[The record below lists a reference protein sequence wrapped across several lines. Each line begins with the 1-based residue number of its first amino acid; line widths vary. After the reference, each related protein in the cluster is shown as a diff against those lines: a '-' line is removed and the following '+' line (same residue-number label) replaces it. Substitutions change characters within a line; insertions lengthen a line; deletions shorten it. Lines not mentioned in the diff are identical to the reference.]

1 MIKIFKNIET
11 TPRKAI
17 LQNYKK
23 QLIERLSSAKK
34 IDYPKFNGTLT
45 FSIFDKIYA
54 PECPGVY
61 FVHDKRGVLYIGRT
75 ENINNR
81 FTQHA
86 WKRKNKIL
94 FKLSQN
100 PFGKLKFSW
109 VKTKNLSEAIKLE
122 NKWVS
127 LFLPI
132 CNDILNTN
140 KNNK

>member
-1 MIKIFKNIET
+1 MIKIFKDKVST
-11 TPRKAI
+11 SRKVI

-23 QLIERLSSAKK
+23 QLIERLSSAKN

-86 WKRKNKIL
+86 WKRKNKVL

-132 CNDILNTN
+132 SEGSYTVT
-140 KNNK
+140 KR

>member
-1 MIKIFKNIET
+1 MLLSVQVYILFMIREVFFT
-11 TPRKAI
+11 
-17 LQNYKK
+17 
-23 QLIERLSSAKK
+23 
-34 IDYPKFNGTLT
+34 
-45 FSIFDKIYA
+45 
-54 PECPGVY
+54 C
-61 FVHDKRGVLYIGRT
+61 RT

-140 KNNK
+140 KKNK